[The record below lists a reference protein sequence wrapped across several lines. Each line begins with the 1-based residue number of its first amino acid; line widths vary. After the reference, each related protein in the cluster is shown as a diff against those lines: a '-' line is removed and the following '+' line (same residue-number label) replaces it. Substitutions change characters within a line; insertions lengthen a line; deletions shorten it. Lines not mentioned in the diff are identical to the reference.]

1 MNTKPVTHLAL
12 SAAIAATLMSSVAYA
27 QTDQN
32 TTGQNATPAGAPQ
45 SATPPATT
53 APATSNAPGR
63 QAAANAKDASTLSQV
78 VVTGN
83 ATLGGIKKIDAAYSI
98 TSMSSQQIKEANPVS
113 AADLL
118 KQSPGIYA
126 ESSGGQTGA
135 NIEVAGFP
143 SGGDA
148 PFVSFQLNGSPVYPQ
163 SDLSFLDQ
171 SSMVRIPDDTI
182 DRVEL
187 VQGGPEVLYGAAMP
201 GVTANFILK
210 EGTDK
215 PSGDIGVTYGTDDLK
230 RIDGFVGFKVANNWY
245 GSFGGWFRSDNYRD
259 PHFTTPGDYGGSL
272 SATLTRDWD
281 SGSVMFYAHA
291 LTDKNQFIADTPIYN
306 PSEGKFSAY
315 PGFNPLTGSL
325 GSAADQF
332 ETIQTT
338 ACHTAGCT
346 PGGIPVNLA
355 DGRGTNVWQF
365 GSNFDWDFGN
375 GWTISN
381 KFNYTNSDSTQIA
394 FYNTSANPETLGSYI
409 SAAETADGIPTSA
422 TVSAHYTTG
431 GVANLNQ
438 EVLTEG
444 LWYVH
449 KNLNSFS
456 NEFHVSDEIFD
467 GNTLTLGNYSA
478 VYADHDTWFLGNNML
493 LQAQSNPTPIA
504 VNLTDPAGTYALASS
519 QGFVSGPS
527 TAMYERWYGF
537 NTAFFLS
544 DTWKIGPWLI
554 DAGIRDE
561 YEQQN
566 GAVANTA
573 TTNLSPGTFTLYNQN
588 SQVIAPGLQY
598 QTYHKVAPS
607 WTIGANYEITPNM
620 SAYVRLND
628 GVTFPSFDNLR
639 GNGNTGVPVEK
650 VHNQEIGFKYQG
662 DWVLVDVSAYHRLF
676 YGVPYS
682 FTTPE
687 GTIQYLLYG
696 ANTKGAN
703 FSTTFTPFQNFTVK
717 LSGDYMNG
725 HYTNTG
731 LEEYTNE
738 EGANAYASMY
748 GKVLQRQPRW
758 QFRVTPA
765 YTLPTS
771 WGSVRAW
778 ITYEYIGPRYE
789 DLIESQPLGSYYDLS
804 FGAQANVGQHWVY
817 SVSGTNMTNQ
827 IGLTEGNAREFGF
840 ANQNGVIL
848 ARSILGREVQ
858 GQVKYQF

>member
-1 MNTKPVTHLAL
+1 MNSKPLTRMTL
-12 SAAIAATLMSSVAYA
+12 SAAIAATLMCGAAYA
-27 QTDQN
+27 QQTDPS
-32 TTGQNATPAGAPQ
+32 TTTQ
-45 SATPPATT
+45 SATPTPPP
-53 APATSNAPGR
+53 APANTPSSPGAN
-63 QAAANAKDASTLSQV
+63 QAANAKNAATLQQV
-78 VVTGN
+78 VVTGT
-83 ATLGGIKKIDAAYSI
+83 AAIGGVKKIDAAYSI

-118 KQSPGIYA
+118 KQSPGIFA

-148 PFVSFQLNGSPVYPQ
+148 PFVAFQLNGSPVYAQ
-163 SDLSFLDQ
+163 SDLSFMDQ

-182 DRVEL
+182 DNVEII
-187 VQGGPEVLYGAAMP
+187 QGGPAVLYGAGQP
-201 GVTANFILK
+201 GVTANFIMK
-210 EGTDK
+210 EGTDV

-272 SATLTRDWD
+272 GATLSRDWD
-281 SGSVMFYAHA
+281 SGELMFYAHA

-306 PSEGKFSAY
+306 PSRGQFSAY

-338 ACHTAGCT
+338 PCHTTGCT

-355 DGRGTNVWQF
+355 DGRGTTVYSF

-375 GWTISN
+375 GWAISN
-381 KFNYTNSDSTQIA
+381 KINYTHSDSTQIA
-394 FYNTSANPETLGSYI
+394 FYNTSANPESLGSYI
-409 SAAETADGIPTSA
+409 TAAETADSIPTDS
-422 TVSAHYTTG
+422 TVSAKYTNGQT
-431 GVANLNQ
+431 ASLNQ
-438 EVLTEG
+438 QVLTEG

-449 KNLNSFS
+449 KNLNSIS

-467 GNTLTLGNYSA
+467 GNTLTLGNYTA
-478 VYADHDTWFLGNNML
+478 VYDDHDTWYLGNNML
-493 LQAQSNPTPIA
+493 LQAQSNPNPI
-504 VNLTDPAGTYALASS
+504 VVDLTNSAGTYQLSS
-519 QGFVSGPS
+519 GEGFVSGPS
-527 TAMYERWYGF
+527 TAMRERWYGV
-537 NTAFFLS
+537 NTAFFLT
-544 DTWKIGPWLI
+544 DTWKIGSWLL
-554 DAGIRDE
+554 DAGIRE
-561 YEQQN
+561 EREWQN
-566 GAVANTA
+566 GAWANTA
-573 TTNLSPGTFTLYNQN
+573 TGDLDPSPYTLYNMN
-588 SQVIAPGLQY
+588 STYLAPGMTYYKY
-598 QTYHKVAPS
+598 QKTAPS
-607 WTIGANYEITPNM
+607 WTIGANYEFTPNM

-628 GVTFPSFDNLR
+628 GVIFPSFDNLR
-639 GNGNTGVPVEK
+639 GDYPSGTPVEK
-650 VHNQEIGFKYQG
+650 VHNQEIGFKYQTS
-662 DWVLVDVSAYHRLF
+662 WVYVDASAYHRLF

-682 FTTPE
+682 FTSPQ

-696 ANTKGAN
+696 ANTKGVN
-703 FSTTFTPFQNFTVK
+703 LSTTFTPFEHFSIL
-717 LSGDYMNG
+717 LSGDYMDG

-738 EGANAYASMY
+738 AGETAYASMY
-748 GKVLQRQPRW
+748 GKVLQRQPKL
-758 QFRVTPA
+758 QFRLRPS

-804 FGAQANVGQHWVY
+804 FGVQADVGQHWVY

-858 GQVKYQF
+858 GQIKYQF

>member
-1 MNTKPVTHLAL
+1 MNSKPLTRLAL
-12 SAAIAATLMSSVAYA
+12 STAIAATLMSGAVYA
-27 QTDQN
+27 QQTDQASSTQN
-32 TTGQNATPAGAPQ
+32 TGTSPAATATPAVKA
-45 SATPPATT
+45 S
-53 APATSNAPGR
+53 PGT
-63 QAAANAKDASTLSQV
+63 QQAANAKNASTLQQV
-78 VVTGN
+78 VVTGT
-83 ATLGGIKKIDAAYSI
+83 ASFAGIKKIDAAYSI

-118 KQSPGIYA
+118 KQSPGIFA

-148 PFVSFQLNGSPVYPQ
+148 PFVAFQLNGSPVYPQ
-163 SDLSFLDQ
+163 SDLSFMDL

-182 DRVEL
+182 DRAEM
-187 VQGGPEVLYGAAMP
+187 VQGGPAVLYGAGMP
-201 GVTANFILK
+201 GITANFILK
-210 EGTDK
+210 EGTDV

-230 RIDGFVGFKVANNWY
+230 RVDGFVGFKVANNWY

-272 SATLTRDWD
+272 SGTLSRDWD
-281 SGSVMFYAHA
+281 SGELMFYAHA

-306 PSEGKFSAY
+306 PSRGQFSAY

-338 ACHTAGCT
+338 PCHTTGCT

-355 DGRGTNVWQF
+355 DGRGTTVYQF

-381 KFNYTNSDSTQIA
+381 KLNYTNSDSTQIA
-394 FYNTSANPETLGSYI
+394 FYNTSANPESLFNYI
-409 SAAETADGIPTSA
+409 SNAETADKLPAGMAISA
-422 TVSAHYTTG
+422 NYTNGQT
-431 GVANLNQ
+431 ANLNQ
-438 EVLTEG
+438 DVLTEG

-449 KNLNSFS
+449 KQLNAIS

-467 GNTLTLGNYSA
+467 GNTLTFGNYTTVYDDHDNWYLGN
-478 VYADHDTWFLGNNML
+478 TML
-493 LQAQSNPTPIA
+493 LQGQSNPNPIV
-504 VNLTDPAGTYALASS
+504 VNLTDTTGTYQLSS
-519 QGFVSGPS
+519 AQGFVSGP
-527 TAMYERWYGF
+527 TDALRERWYGL
-537 NTAFFLS
+537 NTAFFLT
-544 DTWKIGPWLI
+544 DTWKVGQWLF

-561 YEQQN
+561 REWQN
-566 GAVANTA
+566 GAWQNQA
-573 TTNLSPGTFTLYNQN
+573 TGNLDPNPFTLYNMN
-588 SQVIAPGLQY
+588 ASYLAPGMTYMKY
-598 QTYHKVAPS
+598 QKTAPS

-628 GVTFPSFDNLR
+628 GVIFPSFDNLR
-639 GNGNTGVPVEK
+639 GGMGSVDGTPVEK
-650 VHNQEIGFKYQG
+650 VHNQEIGFKYQSS
-662 DWVLVDVSAYHRLF
+662 WVYVDASAYHRLF

-682 FTTPE
+682 FTSPQ
-687 GTIQYLLYG
+687 GNIQYLLYG
-696 ANTKGAN
+696 ANTKGVN
-703 FSTTFTPFQNFTVK
+703 LSTTFTPFAHFSLL
-717 LSGDYMNG
+717 LSGDYMDG

-731 LEEYTNE
+731 LVEYTNE
-738 EGANAYASMY
+738 TGQNAYASMY
-748 GKVLQRQPRW
+748 GMVLQRQPKL
-758 QFRVTPA
+758 QFRITPS

-771 WGSVRAW
+771 WGNLRAW

-789 DLIESQPLGSYYDLS
+789 DQIESQPLGSYYDLA
-804 FGAQANVGQHWVY
+804 FGVQANVGQHWVY

-827 IGLTEGNAREFGF
+827 IGLTEGNAREYGF